1 MCSDLWSTRGPSPDR
16 RRVRGD
22 AMNDSNDRTKDDE
35 QLKRPPP
42 PKEIKFFDPWEEEF
56 RRAYR
61 DDKTFEF

>member
-1 MCSDLWSTRGPSPDR
+1 
-16 RRVRGD
+16 
-22 AMNDSNDRTKDDE
+22 MNDSKDKSQDDE
-35 QLKRPPP
+35 LQKRPPP